1 MRDSSGE
8 TWLTIAEA
16 AVAARRSRDT
26 IERWL
31 RTGLE
36 SQKVRGTRYI
46 RQTDLFAR
54 LRLILTTEPETK
66 TRREK
71 RSDAPSAC

>member
-8 TWLTIAEA
+8 QWYTIAEA
-16 AVAARRSRDT
+16 AIEVRRSRDT

-31 RTGLE
+31 RTGLPA
-36 SQKVRGTRYI
+36 QRVRGTRYI
-46 RQTDLFAR
+46 RETELFAR
-54 LRLILTTEPETK
+54 LRLILLTEPEVK

-71 RSDAPSAC
+71 RS